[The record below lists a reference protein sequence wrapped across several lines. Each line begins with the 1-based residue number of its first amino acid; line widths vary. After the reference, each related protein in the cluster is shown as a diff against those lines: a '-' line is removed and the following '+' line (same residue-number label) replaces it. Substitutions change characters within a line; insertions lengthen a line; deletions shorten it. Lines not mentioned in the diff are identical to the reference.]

1 MRFIAAIPLLGYRL
15 VKMKI
20 KLSSSPIFFQS
31 KLLCFSVFYLLIS
44 ITLAIYTTFYSTKCL
59 FRSSP
64 FDPIQS
70 PLFYYNSSYGEHK
83 YALPTYRTSCDS
95 PVFFKDY
102 GSVLDEMQRLIGN
115 SKELGSHNLKYIK
128 GYADTFGGN
137 FSIEKRF
144 SYFDHGDEGTEIP
157 CGFFKHFPVSNSDR
171 IVMER
176 CNGMVVVSVIFNE
189 HDKIRQ
195 PKGLGSRTLDYV
207 CFFMFVDD
215 VTLKGLDYHNLISR
229 KSKEYGI
236 GVWRIVKVSN
246 EHLYDNAA
254 MNGIIPKYLVHRL
267 FPNTKYSIWIDAK
280 LQLVV
285 DPLLLLHSLVIKEG
299 NVDMAVS
306 RHPIFL
312 HTLEEATATARWKKW
327 WDIEGL
333 KTQMETY
340 CGNGMEPW
348 SPEKPY
354 PSDVP
359 DSALIIRKHS
369 VASNLFSCL
378 LFNELDGFNPRD
390 QLPFAFIRDKM
401 NPKMK
406 MNMFHVEVFE
416 QVALEYRHNLKH
428 SSSGPS
434 GGVRVKR
441 AGSDLFVNGSS
452 SKCDKYLLTIWGESH
467 D

>member
-31 KLLCFSVFYLLIS
+31 KLLC
-44 ITLAIYTTFYSTKCL
+44 
-59 FRSSP
+59 
-64 FDPIQS
+64 
-70 PLFYYNSSYGEHK
+70 
-83 YALPTYRTSCDS
+83 
-95 PVFFKDY
+95 
-102 GSVLDEMQRLIGN
+102 
-115 SKELGSHNLKYIK
+115 SHNLKYIK

-340 CGNGMEPW
+340 CGNGMEPCLN
-348 SPEKPY
+348 Y
-354 PSDVP
+354 
-359 DSALIIRKHS
+359 RKHS

-434 GGVRVKR
+434 AGVRVKR